1 MSNMQYKRPALRRG
15 QVTGGSMNG
24 DITNKIDPVHST
36 QELIQIHRDV
46 RLDHSGIDGSSF
58 EQAAQLGNVERAREG
73 FFAEYPVGES
83 SLTRLQ
89 DTNFFF

>member
-15 QVTGGSMNG
+15 QVTGDGRNW

-58 EQAAQLGNVERAREG
+58 EQAAQLGNIEGLREG
-73 FFAEYPVGES
+73 FFTEHPVSES